1 MTQSVFPKCVKF
13 SFILLSIGL
22 ISFSIDKK
30 YDIDINELKD
40 SLLQENAFGMRIR
53 QVPKK
58 TSSIHQPV
66 IVAKGPGNEATILR
80 TSQNKIKVF
89 FVNRPGEAN
98 KIMSVSSTDN
108 GLSWAAPRKE
118 FDLPG
123 QAYYANVMLQ
133 DAEGNLHC
141 VFHIFGEGKNGYR
154 GRHLNLWYC
163 HTRNNGKEW
172 SAPTEIYH
180 GYVGSIRGFIQLKNK
195 RFLLV
200 FAKAI
205 PARSQKPGKGDIDYG
220 LHDISALYSD
230 NMGKSWQSSKNDLR
244 IPIESLQ
251 TTRYGGVEPNIIQLS
266 DGRIWMLIRTNKG
279 ILYQSFSNDSGT
291 SWQQPEATKFIS
303 SDSPA
308 ATLRLADNRIVLFL
322 NSNQRWDNKR
332 TYALGGREVLHAA
345 ISSDE
350 GKTWKGFREVLTS
363 PSVKQ
368 LEKGDRGTA
377 YPSAIQSA
385 DGKIV
390 FVSGQAEERAI
401 VKFDPNWLEQTTQTD
416 NFSEGLAKWTFFNTD
431 GLTNMEPP
439 FSLNKNGLLIRK
451 TDGTQDAVWNFP
463 ISTKGKLLIDVISK
477 PGNKGILLAITDN
490 FSVSYD
496 SLASK
501 NAVLYHTIK
510 PEDIPF
516 NNKPLKIMLTWDI
529 LNRKSELYLNNR
541 LINEKPFERNTYFGL
556 NYLRLGIPGD
566 LEDHN
571 GFLIRS
577 VTMTS
582 FR

>member
-1 MTQSVFPKCVKF
+1 MKRISSTKIRL

-22 ISFSIDKK
+22 ISFSIDRN
-30 YDIDINELKD
+30 YDSGIASLKD
-40 SLLQENAFGMRIR
+40 SFPEENSFGMRVR
-53 QVPKK
+53 KVPKK
-58 TSSIHQPV
+58 AGSIHQPV

-80 TSQNKIKVF
+80 TSQNEIKVF
-89 FVNRPGEAN
+89 FVNRPGDAN
-98 KIMSVSSTDN
+98 KLMSVSSADN
-108 GLSWAAPRKE
+108 GLSWTAARKE

-123 QAYYANVMLQ
+123 QAYYANALLK

-141 VFHIFGEGKNGYR
+141 IFHIFGEGKNGYR

-163 HTRNNGKEW
+163 HTLNNGKDW
-172 SAPTEIYH
+172 SEPTEIYH

-205 PARSQKPGKGDIDYG
+205 PARSQKPSNNSTDYG
-220 LHDISALYSD
+220 LHDIGALYSD
-230 NMGKSWQSSKNDLR
+230 NMGKSWQSSENDLK
-244 IPIESLQ
+244 IPIESTQ
-251 TTRYGGVEPNIIQLS
+251 TTRYGGVEPNIIELS
-266 DGRIWMLIRTNKG
+266 DGKIWMLIRTNKG
-279 ILYQSFSNDSGT
+279 VTYQSFSTDSGT
-291 SWQQPEATKFIS
+291 RWHQPEPTKFIS

-308 ATLRLADNRIVLFL
+308 ATLRLADNRIVMFW

-332 TYALGGREVLHAA
+332 TYALGGRETLHAA

-363 PSVKQ
+363 PSTKQ
-368 LEKGDRGTA
+368 IEKGDRGTA

-390 FVSGQAEERAI
+390 LVSGQAEERAI

-416 NFSEGLAKWTFFNTD
+416 DFSENLAKWTFFNND
-431 GLTNMEPP
+431 GLTSMGSA
-439 FSLNKNGLLIRK
+439 FSLSQKGLLIRK

-463 ISTKGKLLIDVISK
+463 IATKGKLLINVISN
-477 PGNKGILLAITDN
+477 PGNKGIILAITDN

-501 NAVLYHTIK
+501 SAVIYHTIK
-510 PEDIPF
+510 PQDMPF
-516 NNKPLKIMLTWDI
+516 MDKPFKIRLTWDMQKG
-529 LNRKSELYLNNR
+529 KSWLYLNDH
-541 LINEKPFERNTYFGL
+541 LITEKPFERNTYFGL
-556 NYLRLGIPGD
+556 NYLRLGIPGGNIQ
-566 LEDHN
+566 DHN
-571 GFLIRS
+571 GFLVRS
-577 VTMTS
+577 VKMS
-582 FR
+582 PSW